1 MGKVATALALGLLG
15 VLASPPV
22 KVSGAGNAAVSSPEQ
37 DLTGARAGGARRR
50 STRRDGMG
58 AQRCQNETI
67 SRRWLGAAISCGLA
81 PEPQTPAESRTAN
94 WAGGPGANNTPRGS
108 LCYASAGGHDTADG
122 STWNN
127 AKESLMACYDSLGAD
142 GGTVFFTDGGVYSGS
157 QVRACPRN
165 DPPGCGIWIMGRKD
179 PNFAHPPPG
188 WRRAKR
194 TIIFVGVGGVSF
206 GANSRFGGKPGVLAG
221 SGVDRNH
228 PSIWLSDVSG
238 VVFRNMATF
247 SAFGIQPLRGIV
259 VGEGSDHN
267 RRGAATCASVVF
279 DNVDPSVYGD
289 LRSGPGIDITGGSF
303 WITIQNSL
311 VNGSYGQPRE
321 ANGRAAIL
329 IDGSGNN
336 GNGLIF
342 ISDTNVNAG
351 GIKYV
356 PGLNPG
362 SLVVRNL
369 TLEGDFVHDV
379 PPAVWLSNGG
389 TVNGTTLLA
398 DDITVSDPGPNG
410 APALQIDGGLADNCT
425 AMGISGAGHPNAGVN
440 VRGPCTIV
448 GQFESYNLA
457 ASNDSISPL
466 RRGQAGTVLGHLIGQ
481 TDAARRA
488 FPPTAV
494 RFPNLALQ
502 SPSVWVASQY
512 QGGAS
517 LLPGVLAP
525 DGTRNAGR
533 ASNHGGKVQEC
544 LWFTGGNGHL
554 RRSVRIGD
562 WFIMG
567 AWVRSA
573 TANGYS
579 ESNTQALAFDID
591 DAPRGSLEGTRSTAP
606 NRGDGEWEWQWIA
619 EKVVAV
625 PRADVYVQ
633 FSAHFD
639 EAHSLEAF
647 APILLHIPAQTISD
661 NEAYDLAV
669 NLQSYPDS
677 ARVGDISTLRN
688 ERLSIGGTTEFFAKL
703 THSCTRDC
711 VQTFPDAAGPNALA
725 ATNLEQQWQRR
736 QDFRGGSA
744 FGGGTVLARYARYTS
759 RLTPAAVPANSCTAQ
774 SFTVPGLLKGDVLI
788 GVSKPSEQNGL
799 TVAPGHVAGDG
810 SGTVNFCNVT
820 AAAIAPRPREDY
832 DFVVVQ

>member
-1 MGKVATALALGLLG
+1 
-15 VLASPPV
+15 
-22 KVSGAGNAAVSSPEQ
+22 
-37 DLTGARAGGARRR
+37 
-50 STRRDGMG
+50 
-58 AQRCQNETI
+58 
-67 SRRWLGAAISCGLA
+67 
-81 PEPQTPAESRTAN
+81 
-94 WAGGPGANNTPRGS
+94 
-108 LCYASAGGHDTADG
+108 
-122 STWNN
+122 
-127 AKESLMACYDSLGAD
+127 MACYDSLGAD

-165 DPPGCGIWIMGRKD
+165 DPVGCGIWIMGKKD
-179 PNFAHPPPG
+179 PNFAHPPLG

-194 TIIFVGVGGVSF
+194 SVIFEGVGGVSF

-238 VVFRNMATF
+238 VVFRNMTTF

-259 VGEGSDHN
+259 VGESSDHN

-279 DNVDPSVYGD
+279 DNVDPSVHD
-289 LRSGPGIDITGGSF
+289 DVRSGPGIDITGGSF

-311 VNGSYGQPRE
+311 VNGSYGQPPE
-321 ANGRAAIL
+321 ANARAAIL

-342 ISDTNVNAG
+342 ITDTNVNAG

-362 SLVVRNL
+362 SLVVRNV

-398 DDITVSDPGPNG
+398 DDVTVSDPGPKG

-425 AMGISGAGHPNAGVN
+425 AIGISGAGHPNAGVN

-448 GQFESYNLA
+448 GQFESYNLS

-466 RRGQAGTVLGHLIGQ
+466 RQGQAGTVLGHLIGQ

-502 SPSVWVASQY
+502 LPSHWVTSQY
-512 QGGAS
+512 QGGS
-517 LLPGVLAP
+517 SFLPAISAP
-525 DGTRNAGR
+525 DGTMNAGR
-533 ASNHGGKVQEC
+533 ASNDASKLQQC

-554 RRSVRIGD
+554 RQTVKVGD

-567 AWVRSA
+567 AWVRSVKG
-573 TANGYS
+573 NGYS

-591 DAPRGSLEGTRSTAP
+591 DVPSGSLQGTHGTAP

-619 EKVVAV
+619 EKVAAI
-625 PRADVYVQ
+625 PRPDTYVQ

-639 EAHSLEAF
+639 ELHPVEAF
-647 APILLHIPAQTISD
+647 APIFLHIPTETISD
-661 NEAYDLAV
+661 NEAYDFAV

-688 ERLSIGGTTEFFAKL
+688 ERLSIGGTTQFFAKL
-703 THSCTRDC
+703 THSCNKDC
-711 VQTFPDAAGPNALA
+711 VQMFPDSAGPNALA
-725 ATNLEQQWQRR
+725 ATNLEQEWQKR
-736 QDFRGGSA
+736 QDFPAGSV
-744 FGGGTVLARYARYTS
+744 FGNGTVLARYARYTS
-759 RLTPAAVPANSCTAQ
+759 YLTPAPVPANTCVAQ
-774 SFTVPGLLKGDVLI
+774 AFTVRGLLKGDVLI
-788 GVSKPSEQNGL
+788 GVSKPSEQKGL
-799 TVAPGHVAGDG
+799 TIAPGHVERAD
-810 SGTVNFCNVT
+810 SVAVNFCNVT
-820 AAAIAPRPREDY
+820 NVPITPSPQEEY